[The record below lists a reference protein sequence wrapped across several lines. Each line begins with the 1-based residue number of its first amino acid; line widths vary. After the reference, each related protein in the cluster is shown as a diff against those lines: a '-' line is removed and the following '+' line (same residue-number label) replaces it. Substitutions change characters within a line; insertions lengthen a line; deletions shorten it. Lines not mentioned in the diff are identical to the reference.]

1 MTTKPVAIQLYTLR
15 ERLAADFD
23 GTLARIAGIG
33 YAGVEPFGVPADLD
47 AQAAR
52 IHALGLAVPSV
63 HIPPPAD
70 AASREAA
77 LRIAAAYDTRRIVC
91 SIMPEGFASPAKIA
105 RTRDALNA
113 MGRFAADN
121 GLTLAYHNHWWEFE
135 PVEGQIPFDV
145 MRREL
150 DPSIIFEVD
159 IYWAQVG
166 RRDPAALLA
175 DLGERAPL
183 LHVKDGP
190 ADGPQSA
197 MVALGGGAVD
207 IRGAV
212 AAGAADWLI
221 VELDKCDGDMLEAVE
236 CSYAYLVDEGLG
248 HGR

>member
-1 MTTKPVAIQLYTLR
+1 MTKPIALQLYTVR
-15 ERLAADFD
+15 ERLAADY
-23 GTLARIAGIG
+23 GGALARVTDIG

-47 AQAAR
+47 TAAAR
-52 IHALGLAVPSV
+52 IHALGLDVPSV
-63 HIPPPAD
+63 HIPPPQD
-70 AASREAA
+70 AAAQETA

-91 SIMPEGFASPAKIA
+91 GMSPDGFASPDAIA
-105 RTRDALNA
+105 RTCDALNA
-113 MGRFAADN
+113 MGRFAAEN
-121 GLTLAYHNHWWEFE
+121 GLALGYHNHWWEFG
-135 PVEGQIPFDV
+135 PVDGQIPFDV

-166 RRDPAALLA
+166 GQDPVALIA
-175 DLGERAPL
+175 DLGDRAPL

-190 ADGPQSA
+190 ADNTGSA

-207 IRGAV
+207 VPGAV

-221 VELDKCDGDMLEAVE
+221 VELAKCDGDMLEAVE
-236 CSYAYLVDEGLG
+236 RSYHYLVDEELG